1 MAPPVGRPAG
11 PPKQP
16 VQVRLSDEEL
26 TLIDTFAAELSRQAF
41 GAAFSRAEAL
51 KLAALDWLRT
61 RYSTPP
67 TETATATSPARGYVA
82 DPGHSIVTEPD
93 TPVTAPASPM
103 PQTRA
108 IPARKCAHGLPHE
121 GLERIAEERT
131 HCEGLSLSQF
141 AQRLHDRGIYSRT
154 AKDGSRMPVNP
165 GNLKKW
171 LDRAREAGLL

>member
-26 TLIDTFAAELSRQAF
+26 ALIDIFAADLSRQAY

-51 KLAALDWLRT
+51 KLAALDWLKQ
-61 RYSTPP
+61 RYNTPP
-67 TETATATSPARGYVA
+67 TETATAPRAARGYVA
-82 DPGHSIVTEPD
+82 EPGHSIVTEPD
-93 TPVTAPASPM
+93 TPVAAPVSPV

-108 IPARKCAHGLPHE
+108 RTTRKRAHGLPHE
-121 GLERIAEERT
+121 VLERIAEERT
-131 HCEGLSLSQF
+131 HCEGLSLSEF
-141 AQRLHDRGIYSRT
+141 AQRLHDKGIRSAT
-154 AKDGSRMPVNP
+154 AKDGSHYPVNP

-171 LDRAREAGLL
+171 LDRAREQDLL

>member
-16 VQVRLSDEEL
+16 VQVRLSDDEL
-26 TLIDTFAAELSRQAF
+26 ALIDAFTAELSRQAY

-51 KLAALDWLRT
+51 KLAALDWLRQ

-67 TETATATSPARGYVA
+67 AKTATTTSPEHVYVA
-82 DPGHSIVTEPD
+82 ELGHSIVTEPD
-93 TPVTAPASPM
+93 TPVAAPVSPV

-108 IPARKCAHGLPHE
+108 TAPRKRAHGLPHE
-121 GLERIAEERT
+121 VLEQIAEERT
-131 HCEGLSLSQF
+131 HCERLSLSDF
-141 AQRLHDRGIYSRT
+141 AQRLYDKGIHSAT
-154 AKDGSRMPVNP
+154 AKDGSSRPVHP

-171 LDRAREAGLL
+171 LDQAKDQGLL